1 MNNIQELIIR
11 VHVPHVA
18 HNAQNVFSN
27 YFTQRAPLLVHC
39 QSDSMWRTMPQ
50 RITVIM
56 IGNVYQL
63 WLTNFFTKY
72 STTNLYRPAHNL
84 PPRCL

>member
-1 MNNIQELIIR
+1 MNNIKELIIR

-18 HNAQNVFSN
+18 RNAQNLLNN
-27 YFTQRAPLLVHC
+27 YFMQRAPLLVHC
-39 QSDSMWRTMPQ
+39 QCDSMWHTMPQ

-72 STTNLYRPAHNL
+72 SMYY
-84 PPRCL
+84 